1 MAITS
6 SRIISDDHGSPV
18 RRVVYGYTT
27 PDGVEHVV
35 GPVIS
40 SDPAFD
46 PAADLVAREPGVWAD
61 LVQADIMEA
70 IEIVKAQGLV
80 AVQAAGGDP
89 TQVTASYATAAEI
102 YPALFD
108 WWQSAPTLEAAGLV
122 PGIDAITDAQ
132 LQALIPG
139 ITAADITAIRS
150 RAATLRPISQALI
163 ADGGV

>member
-6 SRIISDDHGSPV
+6 QRIISDDQGSPL

-27 PDGVEHVV
+27 QDGVEHVV
-35 GPVIS
+35 GPLYLDAAI
-40 SDPAFD
+40 DPATD
-46 PAADLVAREPGVWAD
+46 VAARAPQVWQGLVDQDVA
-61 LVQADIMEA
+61 EA
-70 IEIVKAQGLV
+70 IDIVRRFGLV
-80 AVQAAGGDP
+80 AVQKAGGDP

-108 WWQSAPTLEAAGLV
+108 WWATAPTLEAAGLV
-122 PGIDAITDAQ
+122 PGIDGVTDAQ

-139 ITAADITAIRS
+139 ITAADIAAIRA